1 MPDCEYFDE
10 GSCSKDD
17 CAYRHVKFSSDTKR
31 CDDFLNGFC
40 PMGRSCKS
48 RHLLKSAFETR
59 VKKKEKSKFRE
70 DNLRDTLRR
79 RVGDDDVGKA
89 GATPIITATYEKHLE
104 SLEPEGAAGSQIF
117 NDEFP
122 LDKTET
128 DLFIPFPDFGDLM
141 GVDSDPDSDSETLRR
156 GSGSGA
162 GIGDG
167 RSDGDCDEGAEAA
180 CGKDGDIDGAGDGDF
195 AAIGEDL
202 DLGYHSE
209 SETASDDDLMDVVH
223 DEIHPNGEG
232 HVGEE
237 ESSVRQREG
246 ASPTSVAI
254 SSTERISG
262 EREGEYLVQRS
273 SCDGG
278 AIEQENNQIVAELK
292 TAKIFDL
299 LPTSFL
305 YGSEPDLR

>member
-40 PMGRSCKS
+40 PMGRTCKN
-48 RHLLKSAFETR
+48 RHLFKSALETR
-59 VKKKEKSKFRE
+59 VKNKGKSKFRE
-70 DNLRDTLRR
+70 DGRRDTSRR
-79 RVGDDDVGKA
+79 RVGDDDDGNA
-89 GATPIITATYEKHLE
+89 GAIPTITATYEKHLE
-104 SLEPEGAAGSQIF
+104 SLESEGDTGSQIF
-117 NDEFP
+117 NDEIP

-128 DLFIPFPDFGDLM
+128 DLYIPFPDFGDLM
-141 GVDSDPDSDSETLRR
+141 GVDSDPDSDSEANCR
-156 GSGSGA
+156 GRGSGA
-162 GIGDG
+162 GIGEG
-167 RSDGDCDEGAEAA
+167 RSDGDCVEGAEAA
-180 CGKDGDIDGAGDGDF
+180 CGKDGDIDGAGDGDL
-195 AAIGEDL
+195 AANGEDL
-202 DLGYHSE
+202 DLGKQSE
-209 SETASDDDLMDVVH
+209 SETVSDDDLMDVDN
-223 DEIHPNGEG
+223 DEIHPNREG

-237 ESSVRQREG
+237 ESSVRQKKG

-254 SSTERISG
+254 SSTEGISG
-262 EREGEYLVQRS
+262 EREEEYLVQRS
-273 SCDGG
+273 SDEG